1 MEISGVH
8 RISAPRSKVWE
19 ALNDSDIL
27 KDSIPGCQSIQ
38 KVSDT
43 VLNATIVAKIGPVKA
58 TFRGTVTLSNINP
71 PHGYTITGNGQGG
84 AVGFGSGRADI
95 TLTEEGEDTILS
107 YDASAQVGGKLAQ
120 IGQRLIDS
128 TAKSLTDQFF
138 ANFSDKITKEA
149 SSANTPSVEDTDP
162 IGDTVNSQDDYR
174 TYGRGISTW
183 AWVSGIIALI
193 TALLLIYT
201 NY

>member
-1 MEISGVH
+1 MEINGVH
-8 RISAPRSKVWE
+8 RISASRSRVWE
-19 ALNDSDIL
+19 ALNDSDTL

-38 KVSDT
+38 KISDT
-43 VLNATIVAKIGPVKA
+43 VLNATVVAKVGPVKA

-128 TAKSLTDQFF
+128 TAKSMTDQFF
-138 ANFSDKITKEA
+138 VNFSDNITKETE
-149 SSANTPSVEDTDP
+149 STNIPSVADTDP
-162 IGDTVNSQDDYR
+162 IGDAVSSQDGYR
-174 TYGRGISTW
+174 TYGRGINTW
-183 AWVSGIIALI
+183 TWVSGIIALI
-193 TALLLIYT
+193 IVLLFIFT